1 MLKTGCWIWPDGVS
15 YGFLKCEN
23 DGERKIIVTYMSH
36 LECPRCGED
45 LDASRLQ
52 NLCGCGAP
60 LLVRYDL
67 DAMKRDLS
75 PKDVEGGREDM
86 WRFHKFLPVPEE
98 EIVGLG
104 EGMTPIF
111 SLPDAGQ
118 EIGAHNLSLK
128 DEGFNPTGT
137 FKARGAACGV
147 SMARYLNATTVAM
160 PTAGNAGGAWSA
172 YAARAGIGCVVAMP
186 QDAPL
191 LTQQECSLFGAR
203 TYLVKGLISDAGAI
217 IGRAVERYGWFDA
230 STLKEPYRIEG
241 KKTMGLELAMQ
252 LGWRVPDA
260 VLYPAGG
267 GVGLIGIWKAFE
279 ELEAMGWIGPERPKM
294 IAVQSEGCAPL
305 VRAFEEGRRDSDFWE
320 GAQTLA
326 GGIRVPKALGD
337 FLVLDALY
345 ESGGR
350 AVAVSD
356 EQILEA
362 LRLVAR
368 TEGLFICPEG
378 AACVAAVS
386 SMIGDGHL
394 DPADEIMIIN
404 TGTGLKYSEVVDV
417 DLPVLEVDSDIILD
431 DGGVQA

>member
-1 MLKTGCWIWPDGVS
+1 M
-15 YGFLKCEN
+15 
-23 DGERKIIVTYMSH
+23 IVTYLSH
-36 LECPRCGED
+36 LECPRCGEQ
-45 LDASRLQ
+45 LDAGRLQ
-52 NLCGCGAP
+52 NLCECGSP

-67 DAMKRDLS
+67 DALGA
-75 PKDVEGGREDM
+75 DVDRAQMESGRGDM
-86 WRFHKFLPVPEE
+86 WRFHRFLPVPVD
-98 EIVGLG
+98 EIVSLG

-111 SLPDAGQ
+111 SLPGVGQ
-118 EIGAHNLSLK
+118 KIGARALSLK

-137 FKARGAACGV
+137 FKARGASCGV
-147 SMARYLNATTVAM
+147 SMARHLGAATVAM
-160 PTAGNAGGAWSA
+160 PTAGNAGGAWAA
-172 YAARAGIGCVVAMP
+172 YAARAGIDCVVAMP

-191 LTQQECSLFGAR
+191 LTQQECSLFGAG
-203 TYLVKGLISDAGAI
+203 TYLVRGLISDAGAI
-217 IGRAVERYGWFDA
+217 IGRACERYGWFDV

-241 KKTMGLELAMQ
+241 KKTMGLELAQQ

-260 VLYPAGG
+260 VVYPAGG
-267 GVGLIGIWKAFE
+267 GVGLIGIWKALE
-279 ELEAMGWIGPERPKM
+279 ELEAIGWIGPERPRM

-320 GAQTLA
+320 GARTLA

-362 LRLVAR
+362 MRLVAR
-368 TEGLFICPEG
+368 TEGLFMCPEG

-386 SMIGDGHL
+386 SMISDGL
-394 DPADEIMIIN
+394 LNPSDEIMIIN

-417 DLPVLEVDSDIILD
+417 DLPVLEVEGDIII
-431 DGGVQA
+431 DGGAGT

>member
-1 MLKTGCWIWPDGVS
+1 MTHL
-15 YGFLKCEN
+15 
-23 DGERKIIVTYMSH
+23 SH
-36 LECPRCGED
+36 LECPRCGEEYD
-45 LDASRLQ
+45 PGQLQ
-52 NLCGCGAP
+52 NLCACGSP

-67 DAMKRDLS
+67 DS
-75 PKDVEGGREDM
+75 IGRSVDREELESGRGDM
-86 WRFHKFLPVPEE
+86 WRFREFLPVPEE
-98 EIVGLG
+98 EIVSLG

-111 SLPDAGQ
+111 PLPGAGSA
-118 EIGAHNLSLK
+118 IGASALSLK

-137 FKARGAACGV
+137 FKARGASCGV
-147 SMARYLNATTVAM
+147 SMARHLGVTTVAM

-172 YAARAGIGCVVAMP
+172 YAARAGMDCVVAMP

-191 LTQQECSLFGAR
+191 LAQQECSLFGAA
-203 TYLVKGLISDAGAI
+203 TYLVRGLISDAGAI
-217 IGRAVERYGWFDA
+217 IGRACRRYGWFDV

-241 KKTMGLELAMQ
+241 KKTMGLELAQQ

-260 VLYPAGG
+260 VVYPAGG
-267 GVGLIGIWKAFE
+267 GVGLIGIWKALE
-279 ELEAMGWIGPERPKM
+279 ELEAIGWIGPERPRM

-320 GAQTLA
+320 GAETLA

-345 ESGGR
+345 ASGGR
-350 AVAVSD
+350 AAAVSD

-362 LRLVAR
+362 MRLVAG
-368 TEGLFICPEG
+368 TEGLFMCPEG

-386 SMIGDGHL
+386 DLIDDGFL
-394 DPADEIMIIN
+394 DSSDEILIIN

-417 DLPVLEVDSDIILD
+417 DLPTLDVDEDIVV
-431 DGGVQA
+431 DG